1 MSDKDYNINCMPS
14 RKLIIAFHY
23 TKIKQL
29 NSKIRR
35 KMDCLN
41 KNKQKNLMLP
51 RADKID

>member
-1 MSDKDYNINCMPS
+1 MSDKDYNINCMLS

-29 NSKIRR
+29 NSQLER

-41 KNKQKNLMLP
+41 INKQK
-51 RADKID
+51 KIDAPKSSQN